1 MLLPLQGCKIQ
12 LLYFYFVCLA
22 SVRNLLMVNSVMEID
37 FYFPNLIFCKE
48 GFQDG
53 IKGGIEMS
61 PNLEITVLD
70 PLV

>member
-48 GFQDG
+48 GF
-53 IKGGIEMS
+53 
-61 PNLEITVLD
+61 
-70 PLV
+70 